1 MKRIKAGA
9 LNELLLKLSEE
20 INDILRANLYE
31 IGLDEEEVSR
41 LKNKKKDLREA
52 LQRCGIGDL
61 SAKNYVKG
69 TIKSILAS
77 KLMPNIQDYEK
88 IIPFSDSYR
97 LSVREKFDILLYLYS
112 KEYENLALEKIIED
126 TKVLENKN
134 SVGDDNIE
142 VNNEHIEKL
151 FDEKNRFLNNS
162 EKLELITQRLYAHFR
177 GLGVIDELRDM
188 KVEGVS
194 GGVSGSGNE
203 FNSVWIL
210 FKGMNIHL
218 SFLSFESEDELER
231 ICMNIYRFGSPGQLS
246 MSKGYIVNEMKDNS
260 RVVVVRPPFAE
271 SFAFFVRKFDTVE
284 KKKLEYLIVD
294 EGNAI
299 ACDVLKYIIKGCQ
312 VTAVTGAQGSGKTT
326 LLMSLIDF
334 IPKGYTLRIQEMAF
348 ELHLREI
355 YKDRN
360 ILTFRETDYIS
371 GQEGLDIQKKT
382 DGTVNILG
390 EVATSPVASWLIQMS
405 QTGSLFTIF
414 THHAKTTDSLIKYMR
429 NSLLSNNVFTNE
441 RVALEQVVEA
451 IRFDVH
457 LEKDIYGHRYV
468 ERISEIVM
476 EKEAPGYSINNIVEY
491 RDGRYV
497 QCGDFSDASI
507 NDIRK
512 HLNNKEKEEFDAK
525 YNIQF

>member
-1 MKRIKAGA
+1 MKQIKANA
-9 LNELLLKLSEE
+9 LKELLLKLSEE

-31 IGLDEEEVSR
+31 IGLDEDEVSR
-41 LKNKKKDLREA
+41 LKNKKRDLREA
-52 LQRCGIGDL
+52 LQRCGIGDVN
-61 SAKNYVKG
+61 AKEYVKG
-69 TIKSILAS
+69 TIRSILAS
-77 KLMPNIQDYEK
+77 KLLVNVMDYEK
-88 IIPFSDSYR
+88 LISFSSAYK
-97 LSVREKFDILLYLYS
+97 LSAREKFDILLFLYK
-112 KEYENLALEKIIED
+112 KEYENLAMEKIIED
-126 TKVLENKN
+126 TDVLRKMCTIGNE
-134 SVGDDNIE
+134 NIE
-142 VNNEHIEKL
+142 VLDEDIDKL
-151 FDEKNRFLNNS
+151 YDEKARSLSNS
-162 EKLELITQRLYAHFR
+162 EKLDIITQRLYAHFR

-188 KVEGVS
+188 KIEGVS
-194 GGVSGSGNE
+194 GGVSGGRDE
-203 FNSVWIL
+203 YNSVWIL
-210 FKGMNIHL
+210 FKGINIHL
-218 SFLSFESEDELER
+218 SFLSFDSEEELER
-231 ICMNIYRFGSPGQLS
+231 VCMNIYRFGSPGQLS
-246 MSKGYIVNEMKDNS
+246 MSKGYIVNEMMDNS

-284 KKKLEYLIVD
+284 MKKLEYLITD
-294 EGNAI
+294 EGFEVV
-299 ACDVLKYIIKGCQ
+299 CDILKFIIKGCQ
-312 VTAVTGAQGSGKTT
+312 VTGVTGAQGSGKTT

-348 ELHLREI
+348 ELHLRDI

-382 DGTVNILG
+382 DGSVNILG

-468 ERISEIVM
+468 ERISEIVTQR
-476 EKEAPGYSINNIVEY
+476 EEPGYRINNIVEF
-491 RDGRYV
+491 RNGKYV
-497 QCGDFSDASI
+497 KCGNFSNASI
-507 NDIRK
+507 HDIRK
-512 HLNNKEKEEFDAK
+512 HLNDAEKEEFDEK
-525 YNIQF
+525 YNL

>member
-1 MKRIKAGA
+1 MKRIKISP
-9 LNELLLKLSEE
+9 LKELLLRLSEE

-31 IGLDEEEVSR
+31 IGLDEDEVGR

-52 LQRCGIGDL
+52 LQRCGIGDKN
-61 SAKNYVKG
+61 AKEYVKG

-77 KLMPNIQDYEK
+77 KLLVNTLDYEK
-88 IIPFSDSYR
+88 IIPFSDVFK
-97 LSVREKFDILLYLYS
+97 LSVREKFDILLFLYE
-112 KEYENLALEKIIED
+112 KEYGNLAMEKIIDD
-126 TKVLENKN
+126 TEVLKELNILGNENICIF
-134 SVGDDNIE
+134 D
-142 VNNEHIEKL
+142 EHIENL
-151 FDEKNRFLNNS
+151 FDAKSRNLSNS
-162 EKLELITQRLYAHFR
+162 EKLDVITQRLYAHFR

-188 KVEGVS
+188 KIEGVS
-194 GGVSGSGNE
+194 GGVSGGSGE
-203 FNSVWIL
+203 FNSIWIL
-210 FKGMNIHL
+210 FRGINIHL
-218 SFLSFESEDELER
+218 SFLSFETDEELER
-231 ICMNIYRFGSPGQLS
+231 VCMNIYRYGSPGQLS

-284 KKKLEYLIVD
+284 KKGLEFLITD
-294 EGNAI
+294 EGSEVV
-299 ACDVLKYIIKGCQ
+299 CDVLKYIIKGCQ
-312 VTAVTGAQGSGKTT
+312 VTGVTGAQGSGKTT

-382 DGTVNILG
+382 DGSVNILG

-441 RVALEQVVEA
+441 RVALEQVIEA

-468 ERISEIVM
+468 ERITEIVM
-476 EKEAPGYSINNIVEY
+476 DSKEPGYKINNIVEY

-497 QCGDFSDASI
+497 KCGDFSKNTMI
-507 NDIRK
+507 DIRK
-512 HLNNKEKEEFDAK
+512 HLNKAEKEEFDEK
-525 YNIQF
+525 YNL

>member
-1 MKRIKAGA
+1 MRRISE
-9 LNELLLKLSEE
+9 NERELLLKLSEE

-31 IGLDEEEVSR
+31 IGLDEQEVNR
-41 LKNKKKDLREA
+41 LKNKKKDLRDA
-52 LQRCGIGDL
+52 LGRCGIGDI
-61 SAKNYVKG
+61 SAKNYVKS
-69 TIKSILAS
+69 TIRNILLS
-77 KLMPNIQDYEK
+77 KLLTNAQDYEK
-88 IIPFSDSYR
+88 IIPFSNIDR
-97 LSVREKFDILLYLYS
+97 LSAREKFDILLYLYE
-112 KEYENLALEKIIED
+112 KKYGNAALEQIIIE
-126 TKVLENKN
+126 TKVLDNLKEL
-134 SVGDDNIE
+134 GDNNISIE
-142 VNNEHIEKL
+142 AEHIDRIFE
-151 FDEKNRFLNNS
+151 LNNCILSNS
-162 EKLELITQRLYAHFR
+162 EKLDIITGRLYAHFR
-177 GLGVIDELRDM
+177 GLGVIDEIRDM

-194 GGVSGSGNE
+194 GGVSGKHNE
-203 FNSVWIL
+203 YNSVWIMH
-210 FKGMNIHL
+210 KGINIHL
-218 SFLSFESEDELER
+218 SFLSFESESELER
-231 ICMNIYRFGSPGQLS
+231 ICMNIYRYGSPGQLS

-284 KKKLEYLIVD
+284 KKDLELLLTD
-294 EGNAI
+294 EDSELV
-299 ACDVLKYIIKGCQ
+299 CEVLKFIIKGCQ

-355 YKDRN
+355 YSDRN

-441 RVALEQVVEA
+441 RVALEQVIEA

-468 ERISEIVM
+468 ERISEIVLN
-476 EKEAPGYSINNIVEY
+476 ADNNGYRVQNIVEFK
-491 RDGRYV
+491 DGKYV
-497 QCGDFSDASI
+497 MCGNFSA
-507 NDIRK
+507 NTMKDIRK
-512 HLNNKEKEEFDAK
+512 HLNDKEKEEFDEK
-525 YNIQF
+525 YNI

>member
-1 MKRIKAGA
+1 MKHIRSDNG
-9 LNELLLKLSEE
+9 NELLLRLSEE

-41 LKNKKKDLREA
+41 LKNKKRDLREA

-61 SAKNYVKG
+61 SAKNYVAG

-77 KLMPNIQDYEK
+77 KLLTQVADYEK

-97 LSVREKFDILLYLYS
+97 LSIREKFDILLYLYQ
-112 KEYENLALEKIIED
+112 KEYENMALEKIIED
-126 TKVLENKN
+126 TGILENI
-134 SVGDDNIE
+134 GDDNVRLENI
-142 VNNEHIEKL
+142 HIEALYAAKGRVL
-151 FDEKNRFLNNS
+151 SNS
-162 EKLELITQRLYAHFR
+162 EKLELITRRLYAHFR
-177 GLGVIDELRDM
+177 GLGVIDEIRDM
-188 KVEGVS
+188 KIEGVS
-194 GGVSGSGNE
+194 GGVSGGRDE

-210 FKGMNIHL
+210 FKGINIHL
-218 SFLSFESEDELER
+218 SFLSFESESELER

-260 RVVVVRPPFAE
+260 RVVVVRPPFSE

-284 KKKLEYLIVD
+284 KKKLEYLLTD
-294 EGNAI
+294 ENFEVV
-299 ACDVLKYIIKGCQ
+299 CDILKYIVKGCQ

-334 IPKGYTLRIQEMAF
+334 IPKGYTLRVQEMAF

-355 YKDRN
+355 YRDRN

-429 NSLLSNNVFTNE
+429 NSLLSNNVFSNE

-468 ERISEIVM
+468 ERISEIVSYDDGG
-476 EKEAPGYSINNIVEY
+476 GYRINDIVQY

-497 QCGDFSDASI
+497 LSGNFSDTVKK
-507 NDIRK
+507 DIYK
-512 HLNNKEKEEFDAK
+512 HLKDKEKEEFNEK
-525 YNIQF
+525 YNI